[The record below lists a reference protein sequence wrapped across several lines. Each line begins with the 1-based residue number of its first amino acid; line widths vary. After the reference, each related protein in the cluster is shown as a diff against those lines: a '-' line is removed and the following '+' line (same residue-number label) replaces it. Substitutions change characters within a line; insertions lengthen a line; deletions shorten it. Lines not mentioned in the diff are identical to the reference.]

1 MDLHRPT
8 NTCKNIV
15 FSYIHRHLVTIIL
28 NTFCHLFFK
37 PTSPHKLSFSCQSE
51 KCQQVS
57 KCYLQM
63 KCKTSVWLLEQ
74 EAGQKH
80 FWPMTPVII
89 PTPPCYVRAVV
100 CLARGPWGYGA
111 STQSISTCHHPVDI
125 RVFVFPVSHPLG
137 GSCQVCNWS
146 FFTFLIFSYFM
157 LCYETQWRLFSEWF
171 WLSPCPD
178 WNFI

>member
-1 MDLHRPT
+1 MLA
-8 NTCKNIV
+8 
-15 FSYIHRHLVTIIL
+15 
-28 NTFCHLFFK
+28 
-37 PTSPHKLSFSCQSE
+37 E
-51 KCQQVS
+51 KVDNKEVCVCMNVCGIQ
-57 KCYLQM
+57 
-63 KCKTSVWLLEQ
+63 LEELGDDWKQ
-74 EAGQKH
+74 GFIPLPPFPKEREQKAGQKH
-80 FWPMTPVII
+80 LWPMTPVII